1 MNTSLEVAFIGM
13 KASLEQMQCIGDQ
26 FAQLASGGTLAVDDV
41 VELMSEQR
49 TFEANAAVARAADE
63 VVGSIIDLIV

>member
-1 MNTSLEVAFIGM
+1 MNTSLEISFIGM
-13 KASLEQMQCIGDQ
+13 KASLEQMRCIGDQ

-49 TFEANAAVARAADE
+49 SFEANAAAARTADE
-63 VVGSIIDLIV
+63 VVGTMIDIRI

>member
-13 KASLEQMQCIGDQ
+13 KASLDQMQCIGDQ

-49 TFEANAAVARAADE
+49 TFEANAAVVRAADE
-63 VVGSIIDLIV
+63 VVGSVIDLIV

>member
-13 KASLEQMQCIGDQ
+13 RASIEQMQCIGDQ
-26 FAQLASGGTLAVDDV
+26 FAQLASGRTLAVDDV
-41 VELMSEQR
+41 VELTSEQR

-63 VVGSIIDLIV
+63 VVGSVIDLLV